1 MKKNAH
7 MDKIY
12 SVFSR
17 TMTET
22 GRVLKLKPTPFDHG
36 FWVGLMRW
44 RFAART
50 TYLIGDRS
58 LTIRSGADE
67 ISIDVA
73 DIEEVRLEGA
83 DVALLLGGSVHRLR
97 FLRDAEAVS
106 DALRTLS
113 ETLRKPAS
121 PPRKEPAMASERLN
135 DLVGLWQQGL
145 ISEAE
150 YEAEKR
156 HFS

>member
-1 MKKNAH
+1 M
-7 MDKIY
+7 
-12 SVFSR
+12 
-17 TMTET
+17 
-22 GRVLKLKPTPFDHG
+22 GLKQ
-36 FWVGLMRW
+36 W

-50 TYLIGDRS
+50 TYLIADRS
-58 LTIRSGADE
+58 LTIRDGSDE

-73 DIEEVRLEGA
+73 AIEEVSRLGA
-83 DVALLLGGSVHRLR
+83 DVLIHQGGTTHRLR

-106 DALRTLS
+106 DVLRTLS
-113 ETLRKPAS
+113 ETLRKPS
-121 PPRKEPAMASERLN
+121 TPPRNVPTMGSERLN